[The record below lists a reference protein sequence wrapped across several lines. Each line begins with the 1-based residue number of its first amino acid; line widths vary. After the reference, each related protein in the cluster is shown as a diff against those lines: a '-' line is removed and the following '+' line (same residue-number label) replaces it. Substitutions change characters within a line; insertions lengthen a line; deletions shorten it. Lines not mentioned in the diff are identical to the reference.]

1 MPRSNCTLAR
11 NATVV
16 STLAAT
22 LVTGLVAGCS
32 GSTPSA
38 SSPTGPAGS
47 TVRPVPGRAL
57 FAPFGGCDDVLAHLK
72 SVATRNVG
80 PYGLGAGGP
89 MILAEARAADA
100 ASPVSAVPGGT
111 STTNTQEQGV
121 DEGDQVETDGRM
133 VYSVVDGRLRV
144 VDTTAKAEVAR
155 VELPGG
161 DHQLLLDGTRLVV
174 VTNGWGSGGGV
185 RPMPAGAAR
194 ALPDVIGG
202 DAGTTVAVYDVSAPA
217 SPTRQS
223 VITLEGRLVAA
234 RSAKGV
240 VRLVLH
246 SSLGDRLPFE
256 MPNKPGTDAERKAT
270 EANRKAIA
278 NSRLEDW
285 LPRSF
290 TEGVG
295 GAAAPLKQALSCKDI
310 GRPAVEAGLGLTWL
324 ASLPLGATTPTVVGS
339 AGVVATGDIAY
350 LGGDNLY
357 VATTVFPDLPADA
370 DTRPV
375 RPEPARTAV
384 HAFGLGTGTAATYLA
399 SGAVPGTLLNSYAMS
414 EFDGV
419 LRVATTVEADGFGS
433 ASSSG
438 VYTLRRNGDALAQ
451 LGAVTGLGRT
461 ERIYAVRYLGPL
473 GYVVTFRQ
481 TDPLYVVDLRDPA
494 APRAVGE
501 LKIPGF
507 SSYLHPLG
515 DGRLLGIGQDATSD
529 GRVLGTAASLFDV
542 SDPSA
547 PKRLASLRLA
557 ERWSQSEAEYDPHA
571 FLWWAPAGRL
581 VVPVSGDDGKGNYR
595 SSAVV
600 VSVGASAL
608 SRAGTVEHPAATPK
622 AADGSSG
629 STVPD
634 VAPVPE
640 MTEQMRRSLVVGG
653 QLVTVSPSGVK
664 VSDLTSLA
672 TVAWIP
678 FGA

>member
-1 MPRSNCTLAR
+1 MHRTNRTLPRH
-11 NATVV
+11 ATVV

-22 LVTGLVAGCS
+22 LVAGIVAGCT
-32 GSTPSA
+32 G
-38 SSPTGPAGS
+38 SSPTASAPTDPTGP
-47 TVRPVPGRAL
+47 TVRPLPGRAL
-57 FAPFGGCDDVLAHLK
+57 FAPFEGCDDLLSHLK
-72 SVATRNVG
+72 AVATRNVG
-80 PYGLGAGGP
+80 PYGLGPGGP
-89 MILAEARAADA
+89 MILAGARGDAESAPVAAA
-100 ASPVSAVPGGT
+100 PSGT

-133 VYSVVDGRLRV
+133 VYTVVDGRLRV
-144 VDTTAKAEVAR
+144 VDTVAR
-155 VELPGG
+155 AEIARVDLPPG

-174 VTNGWGSGGGV
+174 VTNGWGGGGV

-194 ALPDVIGG
+194 ALPDVVGG

-223 VITLEGRLVAA
+223 VVTLEGRLVAA

-278 NSRLEDW
+278 DSRLEDW
-285 LPRSF
+285 LPRSI
-290 TEGVG
+290 TEAAG

-310 GRPAVEAGLGLTWL
+310 GRPAVESGLGLTWL

-357 VATTVFPDLPADA
+357 VATTVLPEVPADA

-375 RPEPARTAV
+375 RQEPARTAV
-384 HAFGLGTGTAATYLA
+384 HTFGLGTGTAATYLA

-414 EFDGV
+414 EHDGV

-438 VYTLRRNGDALAQ
+438 VYTLRRNGDDLVQ

-461 ERIYAVRYLGPL
+461 ERIYAVRYLGPV

-481 TDPLYVVDLRDPA
+481 TDPLYVIDLRDPA
-494 APRAVGE
+494 APKAVGE

-529 GRVLGTAASLFDV
+529 GQVLGTAASLFDV

-547 PKRLASLRLA
+547 PKRLANLRLA
-557 ERWSQSEAEYDPHA
+557 QRWSQSEAEYDPHA
-571 FLWWAPAGRL
+571 FLWWSPAGRL

-600 VSVGASAL
+600 VTVGASSL
-608 SRAGTVEHPAATPK
+608 TLAGSVEHPAA
-622 AADGSSG
+622 AATAVDGSSG
-629 STVPD
+629 SAVPGG
-634 VAPVPE
+634 APVRE
-640 MTEQMRRSLVVGG
+640 MTTQMRRSLVVGG
-653 QLVTVSPSGVK
+653 RLVTVSPAGVK
-664 VSDLTSLA
+664 VNDLASLA
-672 TVAWIP
+672 EVAWIP